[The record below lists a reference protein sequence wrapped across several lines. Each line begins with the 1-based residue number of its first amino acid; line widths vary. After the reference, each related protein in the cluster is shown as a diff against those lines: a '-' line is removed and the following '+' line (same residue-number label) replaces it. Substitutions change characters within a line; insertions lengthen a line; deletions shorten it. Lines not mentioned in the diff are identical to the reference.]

1 MQRVINVC
9 FILGNK
15 NHSKFLSGYRFS
27 RRKKDLK
34 SLASIKEEEEKSKI
48 EPNTKY
54 LKTDTKIEIKEKPV
68 LEKNIRRRYIRRFNK
83 K

>member
-15 NHSKFLSGYRFS
+15 NHSKLFSGYRFS
-27 RRKKDLK
+27 RIKKDLK